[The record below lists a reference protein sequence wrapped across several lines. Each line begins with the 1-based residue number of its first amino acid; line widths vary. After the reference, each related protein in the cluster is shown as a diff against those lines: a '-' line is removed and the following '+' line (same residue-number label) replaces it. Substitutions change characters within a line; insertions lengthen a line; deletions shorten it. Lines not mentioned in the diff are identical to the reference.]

1 MRILRPA
8 MWFLT
13 SILTGVWCYFCLL
26 VLLRGEISVCGG
38 SSCAVFVG
46 TNPWLIVGL
55 VLVVSLTIF
64 GLYGSVKELREVSK
78 KQ

>member
-8 MWFLT
+8 IWLLT
-13 SILTGVWCYFCLL
+13 SILCGILSYFWLL
-26 VLLRGEISVCGG
+26 VLLQGEIIYAYDVCIT
-38 SSCAVFVG
+38 SRCTV
-46 TNPWLIVGL
+46 WLIFAL

-64 GLYGSVKELREVSK
+64 GLYGSVKELREAR